1 MTYRHNK
8 VFADEEMSLAEVNFA
23 GFGIHLYR
31 SHDDKKYFAIRFELR
46 PLMRAKRVFNR
57 ELVQLEFFLNLLE
70 DVSAGVVK
78 SNPYET
84 IRLCQMIADRFHR
97 NRRNPAP
104 LGICSAV
111 DDALDVGAHGLTTPM
126 YGRFRYR

>member
-1 MTYRHNK
+1 IGAGGSMTYRHNK
-8 VFADEEMSLAEVNFA
+8 VFADEEMSLAELNFA
-23 GFGIHLYR
+23 GLGIHLHR

-46 PLMRAKRVFNR
+46 SLVRAQPVFNR

-84 IRLCQMIADRFHR
+84 IRLCQMVVDRFYR
-97 NRRNPAP
+97 DRRNPAP
-104 LGICSAV
+104 IGIYS
-111 DDALDVGAHGLTTPM
+111 G
-126 YGRFRYR
+126 